1 MSGSDK
7 NPGAD
12 FFRVVSMIVNPFA
25 EAVQKLSEWYERNE
39 PQIRRVAEVAA
50 QVMDGLPNWL
60 SICAVTFARGGWST
74 APLGR
79 MEMSELAELVNRL
92 HDEPDDVVRRE
103 LDRAIPEYFRRDD
116 HAQLRAL
123 VTGWDDEHFRERY
136 RIFEEALWA
145 HTQERYTLPIYS
157 LAPQIE
163 GVLRDVTGMH
173 ERRDPWMDRFNEA
186 FGFDYDRRQPA
197 NPDWSDELSDFWS
210 LSMEERYKR
219 LEAFLARFALL
230 RINEL
235 YINGSFSDPD
245 FTSARAKRHP
255 IVHGVFKN
263 YDEIESLRLFCAL
276 DLLHDAVVEYK
287 RLETAGQ
294 LSEVG
299 PSDQ

>member
-25 EAVQKLSEWYERNE
+25 EAGRKLSEWYERNE

-60 SICAVTFARGGWST
+60 PICAVTFARGGWST

-79 MEMSELAELVNRL
+79 MGMSELAELVNRL

-123 VTGWDDEHFRERY
+123 VTRWDDEHFRERY
-136 RIFEEALWA
+136 RTFEEALWA

-173 ERRDPWMDRFNEA
+173 ERSDPWMDRFNEA
-186 FGFDYDRRQPA
+186 FGYAYERWKPTE
-197 NPDWSDELSDFWS
+197 PDWNGELSDF
-210 LSMEERYKR
+210 LALPLNERYKQ
-219 LEAFLARFALL
+219 LEAFQGSFALL

-235 YINGSFSDPD
+235 YINGKFWDLG
-245 FTSARAKRHP
+245 FTSGRAKRHP

-294 LSEVG
+294 LSEVDPG
-299 PSDQ
+299 DQ

>member
-1 MSGSDK
+1 MG
-7 NPGAD
+7 
-12 FFRVVSMIVNPFA
+12 
-25 EAVQKLSEWYERNE
+25 
-39 PQIRRVAEVAA
+39 
-50 QVMDGLPNWL
+50 
-60 SICAVTFARGGWST
+60 
-74 APLGR
+74 
-79 MEMSELAELVNRL
+79 MSELAELVNRL

-136 RIFEEALWA
+136 RTFEEALCA
-145 HTQERYTLPIYS
+145 HTQERYTLSIHS
-157 LAPQIE
+157 LAPQME
-163 GVLRDVTGMH
+163 GVLREVTGMH
-173 ERRDPWMDRFNEA
+173 GQYDLWMNRFNEV
-186 FGFDYDRRQPA
+186 FGYTYDRRQPTE
-197 NPDWSDELSDFWS
+197 PDWNGELSDF
-210 LSMEERYKR
+210 LALPLNERYKR
-219 LEAFLARFALL
+219 LEAFRDRFALL